1 MKNFFIYF
9 FIIISSLCVSQNNIN
24 PNELKI
30 KSIFQNYFTLNRE
43 AIHLHLNK
51 STFLNEENVWFKG
64 YVISRNNSNP
74 NSTTNIYIL
83 LLDENGNK
91 ITEQLVFA
99 NNGVFT
105 GNIPLNVDLVSGK
118 YYIQAYTNWMNNFNE
133 NESTITQIDIINP
146 KQGYKNYDKINF
158 ETLSIDINPEGGK
171 LIKNI
176 NNTLG
181 IQAFDCQNNSPK
193 NLEGKIVN
201 DKNEI
206 VKTFK
211 LNQFGLGKVELL
223 PTTDNLKLIINTP
236 NGEIAKDLPKQE
248 NIGFG
253 LEVNSFSFENKT
265 VIKIKSNSET
275 LKENENIFLV
285 INQDEKTIVE
295 EVSFN
300 TNCEKTIFF
309 EHKNIFNGIINIRLL
324 DKNLNQLAER
334 LAYIPTKLTR
344 DYDISD
350 KSITI
355 NNLNQGNISV
365 SILPQNTKSNDKKTP
380 IIVGLKINPY
390 LVNPLKNANY
400 YFTDTNRQKEYEL
413 DLVLLNQKETKYN
426 WNYIKLNSPKEV
438 YSFDY
443 GLTLKGKV
451 ETGILKNRKYKIKM
465 HSLTNLISELADVNE
480 FGEFT
485 FENLV
490 IADST
495 QVELLLME
503 MPKLEI
509 KDSKTIAN
517 IINFKKPFYKSLKFI
532 KNDNC
537 ETIAEYTKLDIPILK
552 SNIVPLNEVIL
563 KNKFQKEK
571 LKHENDFGNFSLRSF
586 KIDNTYRSVTLLTF
600 IARNGFIVSQN
611 TPIVTIRARTSSMV
625 NSSSMRSEE
634 NFNTVK
640 YISSNRSSGPEIWV
654 DDRIIINTDE
664 IKYLNMDE
672 IDEIFL
678 NPNFN
683 PIGMNNN
690 QGIIKIYLK
699 KPHLRIK
706 QKETQKIVIK
716 EGFSKITQ
724 YKELNYSSKLNSAFE
739 SYGIL
744 DWKPNFI
751 SNENNEIKISTNNFN
766 KVIVEIEGI
775 SSSGEIIQQNLLI
788 E

>member
-181 IQAFDCQNNSPK
+181 IQVFDCQNNSPK

-275 LKENENIFLV
+275 LRE
-285 INQDEKTIVE
+285 
-295 EVSFN
+295 
-300 TNCEKTIFF
+300 
-309 EHKNIFNGIINIRLL
+309 
-324 DKNLNQLAER
+324 
-334 LAYIPTKLTR
+334 
-344 DYDISD
+344 
-350 KSITI
+350 
-355 NNLNQGNISV
+355 
-365 SILPQNTKSNDKKTP
+365 
-380 IIVGLKINPY
+380 
-390 LVNPLKNANY
+390 
-400 YFTDTNRQKEYEL
+400 
-413 DLVLLNQKETKYN
+413 
-426 WNYIKLNSPKEV
+426 
-438 YSFDY
+438 
-443 GLTLKGKV
+443 
-451 ETGILKNRKYKIKM
+451 
-465 HSLTNLISELADVNE
+465 
-480 FGEFT
+480 
-485 FENLV
+485 
-490 IADST
+490 
-495 QVELLLME
+495 
-503 MPKLEI
+503 
-509 KDSKTIAN
+509 
-517 IINFKKPFYKSLKFI
+517 
-532 KNDNC
+532 
-537 ETIAEYTKLDIPILK
+537 
-552 SNIVPLNEVIL
+552 
-563 KNKFQKEK
+563 
-571 LKHENDFGNFSLRSF
+571 
-586 KIDNTYRSVTLLTF
+586 
-600 IARNGFIVSQN
+600 
-611 TPIVTIRARTSSMV
+611 
-625 NSSSMRSEE
+625 
-634 NFNTVK
+634 
-640 YISSNRSSGPEIWV
+640 
-654 DDRIIINTDE
+654 
-664 IKYLNMDE
+664 
-672 IDEIFL
+672 
-678 NPNFN
+678 
-683 PIGMNNN
+683 
-690 QGIIKIYLK
+690 
-699 KPHLRIK
+699 
-706 QKETQKIVIK
+706 
-716 EGFSKITQ
+716 
-724 YKELNYSSKLNSAFE
+724 
-739 SYGIL
+739 
-744 DWKPNFI
+744 
-751 SNENNEIKISTNNFN
+751 
-766 KVIVEIEGI
+766 
-775 SSSGEIIQQNLLI
+775 
-788 E
+788 